1 MEYSAVQVYL
11 AANLRAIRSSSL
23 TKHSKLVTLLKYIW
37 LKYRAKKDLKQVY
50 FGRTNGS
57 LTNSVH
63 HLVMEYSNLIKYKT
77 YGGQEHF
84 FHKKIS
90 PNFWMEFE
98 DFEKDGNV
106 ALHIKI
112 GDMEVT
118 YKYRS
123 MTSATNINLIFHD
136 GNQETE
142 IHEAEFFIS
151 ARSFDQMIESTNRL
165 IRGTLYCH
173 HLKGI
178 LDETKEVLDI

>member
-1 MEYSAVQVYL
+1 MAYSAVQVYL
-11 AANLRAIRSSSL
+11 AANLRAVRSSL
-23 TKHSKLVTLLKYIW
+23 TKHPKWVNKLKYIW
-37 LKYRAKKDLKQVY
+37 LKYRAKKDLKRVY

-63 HLVMEYSNLIKYKT
+63 HIVVEYTNLIKYKT

-98 DFEKDGNV
+98 DFKKDGSV

-112 GDMEVT
+112 GNTEIT

-123 MTSATNINLIFHD
+123 TTNATNINLIFHD

-142 IHEAEFFIS
+142 IHEAEFFI
-151 ARSFDQMIESTNRL
+151 RTQSFNQMLDSTDKL
-165 IRGTLYCH
+165 IRETLYCH

-178 LDETKEVLDI
+178 LDETKEVLNI

>member
-1 MEYSAVQVYL
+1 M
-11 AANLRAIRSSSL
+11 I
-23 TKHSKLVTLLKYIW
+23 
-37 LKYRAKKDLKQVY
+37 
-50 FGRTNGS
+50 
-57 LTNSVH
+57 
-63 HLVMEYSNLIKYKT
+63 NLI
-77 YGGQEHF
+77 
-84 FHKKIS
+84 
-90 PNFWMEFE
+90 
-98 DFEKDGNV
+98 
-106 ALHIKI
+106 HIKI

-151 ARSFDQMIESTNRL
+151 ARSFNQMIESTNRL
-165 IRGTLYCH
+165 IRETLYCH